1 MFNNSSDSD
10 LPCLLNVKKIS
21 ASLLTMLFG
30 LDLFLYGF
38 FEVKELPSVTVY
50 RDYLRQTGTV
60 FPRMHIFSIAPS

>member
-1 MFNNSSDSD
+1 MALFFFI
-10 LPCLLNVKKIS
+10 CLHQSGFLCLIIVVILIFLVFSMLKEMP

-50 RDYLRQTGTV
+50 RDYL
-60 FPRMHIFSIAPS
+60 H

>member
-10 LPCLLNVKKIS
+10 LPCLLNVKGNACIS
-21 ASLLTMLFG
+21 VKYAIG

-50 RDYLRQTGTV
+50 RDYL
-60 FPRMHIFSIAPS
+60 H

>member
-50 RDYLRQTGTV
+50 RDYLR
-60 FPRMHIFSIAPS
+60 